1 MPGMVKVGR
10 YKHLAEDRAREL
22 NNTAVPLPFD
32 VAYRAATS
40 HPVAVER
47 RAHELLAEH
56 RVNVKREFFAVT
68 PKQAADTVRQASL
81 DVAGIQAWDTEEP
94 VMLRTGDRIALT
106 LRASQV
112 FVVLPYR
119 QQFTQPE
126 PIDMWQAQSDGDLLE
141 LMATNLPEHA
151 SGFSTGDP
159 GGDVDP
165 VPHLNRTGD
174 AANGSIIGKE
184 RLEPGQR
191 LLWLDGT
198 INQPA
203 CLIALFEF
211 DAYCQVIYRTWTPR
225 VTEDGSPLIL
235 NALTTNFTATM
246 VAATRGA
253 LQMNRPKLTSQ
264 PPHSQGEPPT
274 FGGNPAPANYWLPQ
288 LDRPKRKK
296 KPPRGE
302 SAGRSVQ

>member
-1 MPGMVKVGR
+1 MATRSVGFVYVLTNPAMPGMVKVGR

-119 QQFTQPE
+119 QQ
-126 PIDMWQAQSDGDLLE
+126 L
-141 LMATNLPEHA
+141 
-151 SGFSTGDP
+151 
-159 GGDVDP
+159 
-165 VPHLNRTGD
+165 
-174 AANGSIIGKE
+174 
-184 RLEPGQR
+184 
-191 LLWLDGT
+191 
-198 INQPA
+198 PA
-203 CLIALFEF
+203 CAQAH
-211 DAYCQVIYRTWTPR
+211 DRSR
-225 VTEDGSPLIL
+225 
-235 NALTTNFTATM
+235 
-246 VAATRGA
+246 RG
-253 LQMNRPKLTSQ
+253 
-264 PPHSQGEPPT
+264 PP
-274 FGGNPAPANYWLPQ
+274 
-288 LDRPKRKK
+288 
-296 KPPRGE
+296 
-302 SAGRSVQ
+302 